1 MRTYAIMLVLAV
13 AMLAGC
19 CGIANPLAQQGT
31 DYGQDVQQN
40 QAPNQSQGTP
50 PQPLPDTQP
59 RNNTG
64 GSNNTAQ
71 NQTVN
76 ATQDKQPGSQED
88 CATMTPTCGTCVAKP
103 GCGWCKSS
111 NSCFAGSSAGPVVSS
126 CPSPEWTIVGSGC
139 VAPAGNST
147 CARQTN
153 CASCL
158 SGSGCKW
165 CIQGSK
171 CTDAASSAQCFGGW
185 LNVSYQC
192 NYASR

>member
-1 MRTYAIMLVLAV
+1 MLVLAA

-19 CGIANPLAQQGT
+19 CGIAIPPAGQGNNTVQAQ
-31 DYGQDVQQN
+31 
-40 QAPNQSQGTP
+40 
-50 PQPLPDTQP
+50 PDTVPPLQDLPVQP
-59 RNNTG
+59 VLPQNNTG
-64 GSNNTAQ
+64 GSNNTGQ

-88 CATMTPTCGTCVAKP
+88 CATMTPTCGACVAKP

-126 CPSPEWTIVGSGC
+126 CPSHEWTIVESGC
-139 VAPAGNST
+139 AAPAGGST
-147 CARQTN
+147 CAKQTN

-165 CIQGSK
+165 CIQESK
-171 CTDAASSAQCFGGW
+171 CADASFSDQCFGGW